1 MERDAAGRTVRPG
14 LTLDMKALNEQQ
26 VRQWAVEQVFGA
38 LVNGNNATPSQI
50 LTTADKV
57 AQYVLTGEVPS
68 GK

>member
-1 MERDAAGRTVRPG
+1 MERETQPAAPSGQG

-38 LVNGNNATPSQI
+38 LDNATPSQI